1 MNNKRKIIIL
11 IAAAFAAAF
20 FSHFFFLR
28 EWWNES
34 YMLGP
39 NDGLNQIAPF
49 KELLYNEYTNGNFFY
64 SFSFGMGAGIYSQLG
79 YYYSTNLVYLFSVAV
94 VFLLDTTGIID
105 TPDALFWAQANVWI
119 SVLRVTAIILVTTA
133 VFRYMRIQTVPAF
146 VGASLYAV
154 SSIYFRHVVFW
165 EFFADA
171 MLWVP
176 LLVFG
181 VEKIIREKQPAWFV
195 IAVALT
201 VFSNFYFAYINLI
214 FIGIYIFARW
224 LIRLE
229 RKEAP
234 LKKQLKHYTLGGLL
248 GFGMG
253 SPGFIPAA
261 YGYFNNYR
269 PPYEDSIPLW
279 DFSDN
284 VLFTSLTL
292 LLPAIFLLFIW
303 IGSFYKNKLFLL
315 FASISLL
322 LIILHFSPLAGS
334 VFNGFSAPRNRF
346 EYLASFT
353 IGGMTAV
360 GLQLLA
366 KVKKSQLIAS
376 GILALIAYAVVYA
389 LGDMAEENTNQGL
402 LVLIQ
407 AVVTVAA
414 FVLFGWFRRPA
425 LGYILLLV
433 IVIGNIVVLNNHQRL
448 ELSEGT
454 GVDGV
459 TREYILSGD
468 YMNEEQINLIN
479 RLQAEDETT
488 LPRLDWR
495 GEDVRNNI
503 PLIQGFYGTS
513 AYSSIQ
519 NQEMLFLYYEDLEID
534 MEWES
539 VSRYSG
545 FGDRANLY
553 SDLRGKYLMHAKE
566 NEDEVVPYGFEE
578 IMQNENYVI
587 YENTNVLPFVQTT
600 GTIYDKEEVLNS
612 SIPER
617 EQAMLSGIILED
629 PQEAAA
635 LPGNSPDILDEAEVV
650 PVNGDYAD
658 GQLTV
663 TEEEGGLDIVLG
675 EESEAW
681 EDLYVSFYLENNDQ
695 NAPGFLVEV
704 NEFRTDRKPYDSLY
718 RTGVKDITIR
728 VESTD
733 TVSIRLPEGSYT
745 LDELELAGET
755 YETLEQAAAS
765 ETHEDEEVTIDGNRM
780 SLQFDNTENDTH
792 LTLPVPHELGW
803 SVEVNGEA
811 REVLETNFAF
821 LGTEIEPGENTIE
834 FVYYPPF
841 FRICFIISLAAF
853 IITALWGMYKWKQ
866 KKNSKEPFRY

>member
-1 MNNKRKIIIL
+1 MTNKRKIIIL

-28 EWWNES
+28 EWWNDS

-49 KELLYNEYTNGNFFY
+49 KALLYNEYTSGHFFY

-94 VFLLDTTGIID
+94 VFLLDTIGIID
-105 TPDALFWAQANVWI
+105 SPDALFWAQANVWI
-119 SVLRVTAIILVTTA
+119 SVIRVTVIILITTA
-133 VFRYMRIQTVPAF
+133 VFRYMKIQTVPAF
-146 VGASLYAV
+146 VGASLYAI
-154 SSIYFRHVVFW
+154 SAIYFRHVIFW

-171 MLWVP
+171 LLWVP
-176 LLVFG
+176 LLVLG

-195 IAVALT
+195 IAIALT

-214 FIGIYIFARW
+214 FIGIYILARW

-229 RKEAP
+229 KNEAP
-234 LKKQLKHYTLGGLL
+234 LKKQFKHYTLGGIL

-261 YGYFNNYR
+261 YGYFNNHR

-284 VLFTSLTL
+284 ILFTSLTL
-292 LLPAIFLLFIW
+292 LLPTIFVLFVW
-303 IGSFYKNKLFLL
+303 IGTFYKNKLFLL

-334 VFNGFSAPRNRF
+334 LFNGFSAPRNRF

-353 IGGMTAV
+353 IGGMTAL
-360 GLQLLA
+360 GLQLLT
-366 KVKKSQLIAS
+366 KVKRTWLFTA
-376 GILALIAYAVVYA
+376 GILALIMYIVMYVT
-389 LGDMAEENTNQGL
+389 GDVADNDTNQGL

-407 AVVTVAA
+407 AFVTALV
-414 FVLFGWFRRPA
+414 FVLFGWFRKPA
-425 LGYILLLV
+425 LGYTLLAV
-433 IVIGNIVVLNNHQRL
+433 IMIGNILVLNNHQRI
-448 ELSEGT
+448 EFHEGNN
-454 GVDGV
+454 VDQV
-459 TREYILSGD
+459 TREYMLSED
-468 YMNEEQINLIN
+468 YMNEEQMNLID
-479 RLQAEDETT
+479 RLQAQDETT
-488 LPRLDWR
+488 MPRLDWR
-495 GEDVRNNI
+495 GEDTRNNI
-503 PLIQGFYGTS
+503 PLVQEFYGTS

-519 NQEMLFLYYEDLEID
+519 NQNMLFLYYEDLEID
-534 MEWES
+534 MESES

-566 NEDEVVPYGFEE
+566 EEEVVPYGFEE
-578 IMQNENYVI
+578 FMESDNYVI
-587 YENTNVLPFVQTT
+587 YENTNVLPFVQTSS
-600 GTIYDKEEVLNS
+600 TIYDREDALNR

-629 PQEAAA
+629 TGESAEIPD
-635 LPGNSPDILDEAEVV
+635 NSPDILEEAEIM
-650 PVNGDYAD
+650 PVNGEYSD

-675 EESEAW
+675 EESESW
-681 EDLYVSFYLENNDQ
+681 EDLYVSFYLENNDRD
-695 NAPGFLVEV
+695 APGFLLDV
-704 NEFRTDRKPYDSLY
+704 NEFRTDRKSHNSLY
-718 RTGVKDITIR
+718 RTDVNNITIR

-733 TVSIRLPEGSYT
+733 TISIRIPEGSYT
-745 LDELELAGET
+745 LDNLALAGET

-765 ETHEDEEVTIDGNRM
+765 ETHEDEEVTIKGNRM
-780 SLQFDNTENDTH
+780 ELEFNNSENDTH
-792 LTLPVPHELGW
+792 LTLPVPYERGW
-803 SVEVNGEA
+803 DVKVNGEA
-811 REVLETNFAF
+811 KDVLETNFAF
-821 LGTEIEPGENTIE
+821 LGTEIEPGDNTIE

-841 FRICFIISLAAF
+841 FRFTFVVSVIAF
-853 IITALWGMYKWKQ
+853 IVTALWGIYKWKQ